1 MKTVTL
7 VRTLIVAAAF
17 AAPAS
22 AEAAKPRQ
30 LLWQTNSEGN
40 DIHIFDLASGALVK
54 RLEVGPEPHGLAATA
69 DHRTVFVTTE
79 ANGSQRGE
87 LLWID
92 APSFRVTR
100 RMPLCA
106 EPHALAATPDG
117 AFLYIPCRDE
127 HYWIVDASTGS
138 VVKKIRTGGRPH
150 NTAISAN
157 GARAYLSPMGEPP
170 AVTIV
175 DVQNRHSVV
184 GTIPFQDSV
193 RPSALTRDG
202 RLLFHHVDGINGFQ
216 VADTHQQKAVAT
228 IEHRTPL
235 DGVLLVNSVGWF
247 GFGGFERCHGI
258 AVRPDQAEV
267 WSVCADTVTVHA
279 ARSPFM
285 ELAAIPLPGKGYWI
299 TFSPDARY
307 ACVALSDMGE
317 VAVIDTA
324 TRSIVRRLKAGASPK
339 RNLVLRHA
347 S

>member
-1 MKTVTL
+1 MKAVSFARALIIAAVLVT
-7 VRTLIVAAAF
+7 
-17 AAPAS
+17 PAN
-22 AEAAKPRQ
+22 AEAAEPRQ
-30 LLWQTNSEGN
+30 LLWQTNAEGN
-40 DIHIFDLASGALVK
+40 DIHVFDLAAGALVK
-54 RLEVGPEPHGLAATA
+54 RLEVGPEPHGIAATA
-69 DHRTVFVTTE
+69 DHRTVFVTIE
-79 ANGSQRGE
+79 ANGSPRGE

-92 APSFRVTR
+92 AASFQVKR

-127 HYWIVDASTGS
+127 HYWVVDGSTGA
-138 VVKKIRTGGRPH
+138 VIKKIKTGGRPH
-150 NTAISAN
+150 NTAISAD
-157 GARAYLSPMGEPP
+157 GARAYLSPMGEPH

-175 DVQNRHSVV
+175 DVHKAHSPV

-202 RLLFHHVDGINGFQ
+202 QLLFHHVDGINGFQ
-216 VADTHQQKAVAT
+216 MADTRRRDAIAT
-228 IEHRTPL
+228 VEHGTRL
-235 DGVLLVNSVGWF
+235 DGVLLVNSLGWL

-279 ARSPFM
+279 ARSRFT
-285 ELAAIPLPGKGYWI
+285 ERAAISLPGKGYWI

-307 ACVALSDMGE
+307 ACIALSDMGE

-324 TRSIVRRLKAGASPK
+324 TRSLVRRLKAGASPK